1 MLKALKMSEPQI
13 YRQPCTSQGRL
24 NSLVLED
31 GDLRIQN
38 LSGDLPESLIRAN
51 EAIRLGEVGKADMI
65 LYHECRG
72 EIEEILNNAPSRTD
86 VMLVVAMI
94 FRQTNRM
101 DKAKQLFR
109 KILSHEP
116 HGLIY
121 NELGQTCEHMGC
133 ISESMQY
140 YRKAVEL
147 KPEYGQLWVNLARVL
162 IETGDREEGL
172 EIFRK
177 AVENE
182 PDNAAIHSNLLF
194 YLHHLPDVN
203 PEILFEEHLQWS
215 RKHAPKQ
222 LAGKAYKNN
231 RVADRKL
238 RVGYISPDFGSHPV
252 TYFFEPLL
260 DGHDRNAVEIYG
272 YGNVRVHSN
281 VTERLKNKFDYYRNV
296 RGLENQSIVEMIEE
310 DHIDILVDL
319 AGHTSDNNLVAMAYK
334 PAPVQVTYLGY
345 LYTTGMQAIDYRLTD
360 GFSETSWSQKHYT
373 EESVLLPNGFYCY
386 QPSEAA
392 GPVSSLPALKN
403 GYITFG
409 VLGSSIK
416 VNSVMIKL
424 WSEILQAVKRSR
436 LILKFSGG
444 NDNKVRDFY
453 FEQFERLGVDR
464 NRIEIAGWGSYTEY
478 LEQYHNID
486 IVLDTYPKNGATT
499 TFEALWMGVP
509 VISLAGRHQF
519 SRTGLS
525 ILSHLGLEKL
535 AVLNSRDYVA
545 QAVSLALEQQCLAEI
560 RNSLR
565 QRIADSTLCNSRRLA
580 GEVEQAYRKMWYKWL
595 ESG

>member
-1 MLKALKMSEPQI
+1 MSEPQI

-24 NSLVLED
+24 NSLVLEN

-72 EIEEILNNAPSRTD
+72 EIEEILNNAPFRTD

-101 DKAKQLFR
+101 GKAKQLFK

-172 EIFRK
+172 AIFRK

-203 PEILFEEHLQWS
+203 SEILFEEHLQWS

-260 DGHDRNAVEIYG
+260 DGHDRNAVELYG

-296 RGLENQSIVEMIEE
+296 RGLENQSIVEMIED

-360 GFSETSWSQKHYT
+360 EFAETSWSQKHYT

-392 GPVSSLPALKN
+392 GSVSLLPALKN

-436 LILKFSGG
+436 LILKLSGG

-478 LEQYHNID
+478 LEQYNNID

-509 VISLAGRHQF
+509 VVSLVGRHQF

-525 ILSHLGLEKL
+525 ILSYLGLEKL

-545 QAVSLALEQQCLAEI
+545 RAVSLALEQQYLAEI
-560 RNSLR
+560 RKSLR
-565 QRIADSTLCNSRRLA
+565 QRIADSMLCDSRRLA